1 MSVQTRLTVA
11 KWFED
16 LSLGTRL
23 SFLVGFIVLVV
34 VASVSYLEVRSYEDH
49 IDQDLIDTSR
59 LAARSAADAVAARPL
74 PLDPLDIRDSLHDV
88 VAADPVVDA
97 ISVIETDQNGHPRV
111 LTSTST
117 EERAEVLSCG
127 RAIATRRPRAIGTTR
142 WRCSPYRCRI
152 VGTMPSPSP
161 LVWRVCSRPA
171 RTNFESHSGS
181 PYRRSCS

>member
-1 MSVQTRLTVA
+1 MSAQTRLTMA
-11 KWFED
+11 QWFED

-49 IDQDLIDTSR
+49 IDQDLVDTSR
-59 LAARSAADAVAARPL
+59 LAARSAVDAVAARPL

-97 ISVIETDQNGHPRV
+97 ISVIDTAPNGHPRV

-117 EERAEVLSCG
+117 EERAEVLELAG
-127 RAIATRRPRAIGTTR
+127 RAIATQA
-142 WRCSPYRCRI
+142 
-152 VGTMPSPSP
+152 
-161 LVWRVCSRPA
+161 PA
-171 RTNFESHSGS
+171 SDR
-181 PYRRSCS
+181 